1 MMEEGIGLSL
11 LAADQCGGGRQRA
24 RGRCKSLS
32 LHFCNAAL
40 ENMAQY
46 VRGEWPGHN
55 NWYGFAGLA
64 GGACVLCLGSLSAL
78 VCLLD
83 FLATPVHW
91 DNCVFNYLICILK
104 LFPCNMKTIP

>member
-11 LAADQCGGGRQRA
+11 LAADQCGGGRQGA

-32 LHFCNAAL
+32 LHFCNAVL

-46 VRGEWPGHN
+46 VRGDWPGHN

-64 GGACVLCLGSLSAL
+64 GGACVLCLGSR
-78 VCLLD
+78 CLRWFACL
-83 FLATPVHW
+83 TW
-91 DNCVFNYLICILK
+91 RRRCIGIIVYSI
-104 LFPCNMKTIP
+104 T